1 MSLDQSPRSPRTA
14 TTPGV
19 GFAGRPMLSLKNIS
33 KRFFARDR
41 VVRAI
46 EGISLDIESG
56 EFVTMVGPSGCGK
69 STLLNILSGL
79 LPPTEGTVTLDG
91 NPVRSVTRQIGYVT
105 QQHNLMPWRTLID
118 NVSFP
123 LQVARVGKSERYDR
137 AAHLIEMVGLAG
149 FEKAYPHELS
159 GGMRQRANIV
169 RTLIYSPKVML
180 MDEPFGP
187 LDAQTRVILQDQ
199 LLNIWSSTG
208 VTILFIT
215 HDLQEAIGLAD
226 RVVLLSTRPGT
237 IIRVDKVAVARPRD
251 VFRMHD
257 NDDFR
262 TLYDAIWVELERQV
276 REQKADVAT

>member
-1 MSLDQSPRSPRTA
+1 
-14 TTPGV
+14 
-19 GFAGRPMLSLKNIS
+19 MLSLNNIS

-41 VVRAI
+41 VIRAL
-46 EGISLDIESG
+46 EGISLDIAAG

-69 STLLNILSGL
+69 STILNVLSGL
-79 LPPTEGTVTLDG
+79 LPPTEGTATIEG
-91 NPVRSVTRQIGYVT
+91 KPVRSVTRQIGYVT

-123 LQVARVGKSERYDR
+123 LQVAGVAKSERYDR
-137 AAHLIEMVGLAG
+137 AASLIEMVGLSG
-149 FEKAYPHELS
+149 FEKSYPHELS
-159 GGMRQRANIV
+159 GGMRQRANII

-199 LLNIWSSTG
+199 LLNIWSRTG

-226 RVVLLSTRPGT
+226 RVVLLSARPGK
-237 IIRVDKVAVARPRD
+237 IIRIDRVGMARPRD
-251 VFRMHD
+251 VFRIHD
-257 NDDFR
+257 NPEFR
-262 TLYDAIWVELERQV
+262 TLYDSIWVELERQV
-276 REQKADVAT
+276 RDQVREQKPDAVT